1 MVRPLRRITGAGA
14 FAVCTV
20 CAALATTTQLQ
31 GCAGAAAPLRLTQPV
46 VLLGEVHDNAAQH
59 ALRLAAYRA
68 LLAAGARPVLAL
80 EQIDRERQGELDAL
94 LARRPPPSAAA
105 LVAAVGGAG
114 WDWSFY
120 TPFIALAIEYRL
132 PIVAA
137 NVGRDEAQR
146 VMREGLAAGGFDAD
160 VPERLLATQ
169 AGDIQASHCGTLAA
183 ADARRMALAQIARDQ
198 FMARVLE
205 QHAARGVVLLAGD
218 GHVRTDIGVP
228 YWLAAATRARSESI
242 GFVEA
247 GNDDTPYDRRV
258 VTAPQPRADP
268 CEALHTP
275 ARS

>member
-1 MVRPLRRITGAGA
+1 M
-14 FAVCTV
+14 CTV
-20 CAALATTTQLQ
+20 CAVLATTTQLQ

-68 LLAAGARPVLAL
+68 LLAAGAGPVLAL

-105 LVAAVGGAG
+105 LVAAVGGTG

-132 PIVAA
+132 PIVAV

-146 VMREGLAAGGFDAD
+146 VMREGLAAGGFDAP